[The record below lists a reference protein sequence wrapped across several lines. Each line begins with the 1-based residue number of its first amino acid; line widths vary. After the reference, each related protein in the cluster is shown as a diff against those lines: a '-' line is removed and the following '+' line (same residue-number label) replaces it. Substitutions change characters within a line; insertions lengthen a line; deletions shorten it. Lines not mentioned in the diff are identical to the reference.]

1 MIVHQMMAE
10 QWDTYIKLT
19 FSCEDG
25 GSQQEDHAMTG
36 TTGEDGTDVMK
47 YKSWAVAGATE
58 WAVWLPLEE

>member
-1 MIVHQMMAE
+1 MMAE

-47 YKSWAVAGATE
+47 YKS
-58 WAVWLPLEE
+58 